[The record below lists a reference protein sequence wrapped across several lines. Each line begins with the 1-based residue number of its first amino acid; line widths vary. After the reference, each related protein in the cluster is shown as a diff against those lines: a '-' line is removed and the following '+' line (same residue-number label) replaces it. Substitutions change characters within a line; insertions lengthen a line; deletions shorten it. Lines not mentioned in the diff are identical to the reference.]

1 MPFIRNIWYV
11 AGHAD
16 EAGAEPFART
26 YLDEPVVIY
35 RTSDGALVAMD
46 DRCPH
51 RLAPLHMGKVIED
64 TIRCPYH
71 GLRFDGT
78 GRCVLMPLGGEA
90 PPRARLKVYPIVER
104 HSLLWIWMGD
114 PALADPAMI
123 PDFSDRDDPAVG
135 WFTGVLHCKANY
147 QLLVDNLLD
156 LTHSEFL
163 HPFLSSDGWAARNEQ
178 KVTQDGNQITVINT
192 ARQDNI
198 LPVMRQFKP
207 NLGVVGTTIQTERW
221 EAPSLIR
228 LSVDYFSGDDSIII
242 PSAHMLTPET
252 ERTTHYFVRGGQT
265 IDVNNAEMNAGMREG
280 VLAVFR
286 EQDIPIIE
294 AQQRYLGET
303 DLMANEP
310 AILISDRGAML
321 ARRHVAKLIRQEQQQ
336 VPHGVAAE

>member
-11 AGHAD
+11 AGHAE
-16 EAGAEPFART
+16 EATTAPFTRT
-26 YLDEPVVIY
+26 YLDEPVVIF
-35 RTSDGALVAMD
+35 RTEAGGLVAMD

-51 RLAPLHMGKVIED
+51 RLAPLHRGKVVGE
-64 TIRCPYH
+64 TIQCPYH

-78 GRCVLMPLGGEA
+78 GTCVHMPLGGDA

-114 PALADPAMI
+114 PALAAAATI
-123 PDFSDRDDPAVG
+123 PDFSDRDDPSVG
-135 WFTGVLHCKANY
+135 WFTGALYCRANY

-163 HPFLSSDGWAARNEQ
+163 HPFLSSDGWAGRNQQQVVQE
-178 KVTQDGNQITVINT
+178 GNRITVINT
-192 ARQDNI
+192 AENDNVI
-198 LPVMRQFKP
+198 PAIRQFKP
-207 NLGVVGTTIQTERW
+207 TIGATGTTIQTERW

-228 LSVDYFSGDDSIII
+228 LSVDYYSGDDSMII

-252 ERTTHYFVRGGQT
+252 EKTTHYFIRGGQT
-265 IDVNNAEMNAGMREG
+265 IDAANAEINAGMRAG

-294 AQQRYLGET
+294 AQQRYLGDT

-310 AILISDRGAML
+310 AILSADRAAIL
-321 ARRHVAKLIRQEQQQ
+321 VRRHVAKMIRQERQQA
-336 VPHGVAAE
+336 VGVAAE